1 MNDTPPAA
9 PQPPKSPN
17 LWQRLEG
24 YVTRR
29 KMFVSGSLF
38 TVWFI
43 LAVGTGFS
51 GTPGEAIIFTI
62 VSMFV
67 GLFLRLTLA
76 FWHTMRWIL
85 LVFAILLLLI
95 FVARIE
101 GWGIDAH
108 SFVWGLAQL
117 ILFTP
122 CYVSL
127 SVVAAVMD
135 TCRPMLAVRLL
146 CVELIRLSILCVLFL
161 LAVFA

>member
-1 MNDTPPAA
+1 MNDTTPAA

-76 FWHTMRWIL
+76 FWRTMRWVL
-85 LVFAILLLLI
+85 LTLATLLLLA
-95 FVARIE
+95 FVAWLM
-101 GWGIDAH
+101 GWEIDAH
-108 SFVWGLAQL
+108 SFVWGFAQL
-117 ILFTP
+117 ILLIPF
-122 CYVSL
+122 YVSL

-135 TCRPMLAVRLL
+135 TCRPKLAVRLL